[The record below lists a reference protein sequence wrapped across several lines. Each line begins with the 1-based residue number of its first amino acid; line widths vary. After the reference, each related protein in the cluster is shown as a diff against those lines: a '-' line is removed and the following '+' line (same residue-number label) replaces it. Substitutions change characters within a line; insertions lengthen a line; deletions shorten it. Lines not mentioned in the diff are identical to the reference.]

1 MSCVAPPDL
10 DKDPVSATLFCWYP
24 PDTPEYPP
32 RFPDGRETPEDPA
45 RSPLTPVCT
54 VSSSGSMGSI
64 LSITSTLPMVFQTL
78 KIGQKG
84 PTKGKIH
91 IIQCYLERIFFLG
104 GRGALKLFVWTGPR
118 ETPLPLKIWICPYVM
133 NMMLLS
139 SGLEMNLEVNTRW
152 CWCYVTLWCNVFPW
166 GGTGG
171 DEGDELSVWA
181 ASLDGWVVL
190 TTAHFQWI

>member
-1 MSCVAPPDL
+1 MS
-10 DKDPVSATLFCWYP
+10 
-24 PDTPEYPP
+24 
-32 RFPDGRETPEDPA
+32 
-45 RSPLTPVCT
+45 
-54 VSSSGSMGSI
+54 SI

-118 ETPLPLKIWICPYVM
+118 ETPLPLKYTSYHYYDLIVYPYVM

-139 SGLEMNLEVNTRW
+139 SGLEMNLEVNTR
-152 CWCYVTLWCNVFPW
+152 
-166 GGTGG
+166 
-171 DEGDELSVWA
+171 
-181 ASLDGWVVL
+181 
-190 TTAHFQWI
+190 

>member
-10 DKDPVSATLFCWYP
+10 EKDPVSATLFCWYP
-24 PDTPEYPP
+24 PDTPEYP
-32 RFPDGRETPEDPA
+32 A

-54 VSSSGSMGSI
+54 VSSSRGMRSI

-118 ETPLPLKIWICPYVM
+118 ETPLPLKYISYHTTIELFVR
-133 NMMLLS
+133 ML
-139 SGLEMNLEVNTRW
+139 
-152 CWCYVTLWCNVFPW
+152 
-166 GGTGG
+166 
-171 DEGDELSVWA
+171 
-181 ASLDGWVVL
+181 
-190 TTAHFQWI
+190 